1 MTMERWDAVVIGA
14 GVIGSAVSYFLA
26 EAGLRVCL
34 LDRGA
39 VAGGTSSA
47 SAGHTSVQGR
57 VPGPAL
63 DLALANIRLL
73 EELSHVLKTD
83 VEYVRAGGL
92 ILAEDETEYRL
103 LKEFASRQSAHV
115 PVEFWE
121 AADVR
126 RAEPHLN
133 PRHILGG
140 TYCPLDGYANPMAV
154 ALALSRAAA
163 ERGAQ
168 VRPHTEV
175 IGVETAGGQV
185 KGVRTATETL
195 WSPTVVNAAGVWS
208 PAIGRLAG
216 VEVGVTPRK
225 GQLLVSEP
233 LPPMVRAVIS
243 HAGHIPFKEHGLD
256 TPPDFEGELQKK
268 RYLKQTRSGGFQGRF
283 YVGSTSEFVGFDR
296 GSTWDGVAQ
305 LCRYAIDTVPALARA
320 RLVRAW
326 AGLRPRSLDGRFIIG
341 PAPALSGFWLA
352 TGHDSIG
359 ILYSTMTGKLLASY
373 ITSGQRPDLLTP
385 FDPARPT
392 LSRSD
397 RPNGEL

>member
-26 EAGLRVCL
+26 GAGMRVCL

-63 DLALANIRLL
+63 DLALASIRLL
-73 EELSHVLKTD
+73 DELSHTLKTD
-83 VEYVRAGGL
+83 LEYVRSGGL
-92 ILAEDETEYRL
+92 ILAEDETERRL
-103 LKEFASRQSAHV
+103 LKAFAARQSAHV

-121 AADVR
+121 ETDVR

-133 PRHILGG
+133 PRHVLGG
-140 TYCPLDGYANPMAV
+140 TYCPLDGYVNPMAV
-154 ALALSRAAA
+154 AVALSRGAA
-163 ERGAQ
+163 ERGAV

-175 IGVETAGGQV
+175 IGVETAGGQAT
-185 KGVRTATETL
+185 GVRTATDTL
-195 WSPTVVNAAGVWS
+195 WSPIVVNAAGVWS
-208 PAIGRLAG
+208 SAIGALAG
-216 VEVGVTPRK
+216 VEVDVTPRK

-243 HAGHIPFKEHGLD
+243 HAGHVPFKEHGLD
-256 TPPDFEGELQKK
+256 APPDVEGELQKK

-283 YVGSTSEFVGFDR
+283 YVGSTSEWVGFDR

-305 LCRYAIDTVPALARA
+305 LCRYAVDTVPDLARA

-326 AGLRPRSLDGRFIIG
+326 AGLRPRSRDGQFIIG
-341 PAPALSGFWLA
+341 PAPALPGFWLA
-352 TGHDSIG
+352 TGHDSVG
-359 ILYSTMTGKLLASY
+359 ILYSTMTGKLLASF
-373 ITSGQRPDLLTP
+373 ITSGRRPDLLAP
-385 FDPARPT
+385 FDPARPSLAT
-392 LSRSD
+392 
-397 RPNGEL
+397 NGSGR